1 MQRKGKILSAGQRE
15 DIYSYQFLDVSVIDL
30 PVPISQQVFGLCKK
44 EFKYINI
51 SFIQLPGF
59 LVIFLERYICHCN

>member
-15 DIYSYQFLDVSVIDL
+15 DICSYQFLDVSVIDL
-30 PVPISQQVFGLCKK
+30 PVTISQQVFGLCKK

-51 SFIQLPGF
+51 
-59 LVIFLERYICHCN
+59 